1 MRVVPFN
8 EDVASKQYK
17 EFYNQK
23 GGGPIPVF
31 RGPSYQKGYG
41 IGSIIG
47 GLFKSVLPVLKS
59 TALPMLKS
67 GAKRLG
73 KTALKT
79 GFNILSEGLDG
90 KNVKQSAIRNLT
102 QAGSDL
108 INNTL
113 TNSTNQ
119 RKRKRAPTKSKKN
132 KSKRTSYTTIR
143 QNNSVKGRAPRDIFN

>member
-8 EDVASKQYK
+8 EDLASKQYK

-31 RGPSYQKGYG
+31 RGSSYQKGYG

-59 TALPMLKS
+59 TALPILKS

-79 GFNILSEGLDG
+79 GFNILNEGLDG
-90 KNVKQSAIRNLT
+90 KNLKQSAIRNLT

-108 INNTL
+108 LDSTL
-113 TNSTNQ
+113 TKSTNQ
-119 RKRKRAPTKSKKN
+119 RKRKKPTKSKKN
-132 KSKRTSYTTIR
+132 KRKRTSVMPIR
-143 QNNSVKGRAPRDIFN
+143 QNKSAKGRAPRDIFN